1 MVHEYLPGDTRER
14 IQDLLKEKDMTQ
26 EQLAKAINI
35 SVSTLNRYISGQTD
49 KISTEN
55 VIAIAKVFGVTTDF
69 LLGLTNIP
77 YNTNYDIEALGLSAD
92 AAKNMLTKQ
101 FDMDTLNVLLNHPDF
116 ITLVRQLSKLRDGT
130 LADSMVMTNT
140 MLSTVGS
147 LLKEYANV
155 NPDDR
160 VAVKKVFQDMKDIR
174 FPSYHVD
181 TSPIEAT
188 FRHLLADFE
197 NGAKQCIKEAE
208 RINSAIMQDTIS
220 NLKEKMGESM
230 NLRDVTPEMI
240 VDSVLTTANITT
252 CGEESR
258 ENLRTGMLGLF
269 VKPGDKSKDVNQQI
283 TQ

>member
-26 EQLAKAINI
+26 EQLAKAIEI

-49 KISTEN
+49 KLSTEN

-77 YNTNYDIEALGLSAD
+77 YHTNYDIEALGLSAD
-92 AAKNMLTKQ
+92 AARNLLTQQ
-101 FDMDTLNVLLNHPDF
+101 FDMATLNVLLNHPDF
-116 ITLVRQLSKLRDGT
+116 ITMVRQLSKLRDGT

-147 LLKEYANV
+147 WLKECAKV

-160 VAVKKVFQDMKDIR
+160 FAMKKVLQDMKDIR
-174 FPSYHVD
+174 FPSYHMD

-188 FRHLLADFE
+188 FRHLIADFE
-197 NGAKQCIKEAE
+197 NGAIACIKETE
-208 RINSAIMQDTIS
+208 KFNSAIMQKTIS
-220 NLKEKMGESM
+220 NLKTQM
-230 NLRDVTPEMI
+230 NDPMKLRGITPEMI
-240 VDSVLTTANITT
+240 VDSVLGAADLSIFNEAFK
-252 CGEESR
+252 GELRKEMLPLFTR
-258 ENLRTGMLGLF
+258 PENQ
-269 VKPGDKSKDVNQQI
+269 VKENKEASG
-283 TQ
+283 

>member
-1 MVHEYLPGDTRER
+1 MIHEYLPGDTRER

-101 FDMDTLNVLLNHPDF
+101 FDMITLNVLLNHPDF

-147 LLKEYANV
+147 WLKECAKV

-160 VAVKKVFQDMKDIR
+160 FAMKKVIQDMKDIR

-188 FRHLLADFE
+188 FRHLIADFE
-197 NGAKQCIKEAE
+197 NGALACIKETE
-208 RINSAIMQDTIS
+208 KFNTAIMQKTIS
-220 NLKEKMGESM
+220 NLKTQM
-230 NLRDVTPEMI
+230 NDPMKLRGVTPEMI
-240 VDSVLTTANITT
+240 VDSILGTVDLSIFSKEFSE
-252 CGEESR
+252 G
-258 ENLRTGMLGLF
+258 LRQEMQPLF
-269 VKPGDKSKDVNQQI
+269 TKPEDLVVPPIDS
-283 TQ
+283 